1 MNKQATKQCAA
12 CGRPVKNPLTWNGK
26 EYGIECWKKI
36 AIPEIEAQ
44 REARKQARFD
54 AHARQCHIAIE
65 VLKHKDMSKIKNE
78 WRRNFIAS
86 VIAQY
91 EEKGFLSGRQLELIR
106 KQYNAADHCFEIEMR
121 YGMGDLVEKDY
132 HEQMALWCRTEKERT
147 YHYAKVDLLRL
158 GDNYANKEKLLRIV
172 AEYEKA
178 NQFENP

>member
-1 MNKQATKQCAA
+1 MNKQATKRCAA
-12 CGRPVKNPLTWNGK
+12 CGRPVKNTLTWNGK

-54 AHARQCHIAIE
+54 AHARRCQMAIE

-78 WRRNFIAS
+78 WRRNFVAS

-106 KQYNAADHCFEIEMR
+106 EQYNAADHCFEIEMR
-121 YGMGDLVEKDY
+121 YGLGDLVEQEY
-132 HEQMALWCRTEKERT
+132 HERMALWCRTGKERT
-147 YHYAKVDLLRL
+147 YHYAKAELLRL
-158 GDNYANKEKLLRIV
+158 GNNYADEEVRDEHLRIV
-172 AEYEKA
+172 TEYEKA
-178 NQFENP
+178 NQ